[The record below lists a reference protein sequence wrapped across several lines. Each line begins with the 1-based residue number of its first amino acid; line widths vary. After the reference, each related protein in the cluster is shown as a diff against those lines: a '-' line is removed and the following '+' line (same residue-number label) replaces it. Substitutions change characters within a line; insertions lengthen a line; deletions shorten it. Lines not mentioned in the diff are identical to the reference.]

1 MSNVSAGDETSDSA
15 GGRPEDEIDPTLP
28 DVVKDF
34 LRSGAELEEIRLDE
48 RGEWTHEGLDFEND
62 NIIDLF
68 SRSVDR
74 TEGGTWVLE
83 VGRFTYPITV
93 ENTGFFVERIDFD
106 RDPPLLELSD
116 ETQERLRPETLDY
129 QGGGEL
135 YCRIKDG
142 EFRAR
147 FKWDAYHDIGEHLE
161 EEDGEVYLTWSGS
174 RAALG
179 KVGELEED

>member
-1 MSNVSAGDETSDSA
+1 MTDESTGDANE
-15 GGRPEDEIDPTLP
+15 GRPEDEIDPTLP
-28 DVVKDF
+28 EVVKNF

-48 RGEWTHEGLDFEND
+48 RGKWTHEGLDFENPR
-62 NIIDLF
+62 IIDLF

-106 RDPPLLELSD
+106 TDPPTIKISDGTEEELD
-116 ETQERLRPETLDY
+116 PETLDY
-129 QGGGEL
+129 QGNGEL

-147 FKWDAYHDIGEHLE
+147 FKWQAYHQIGEHLE
-161 EEDGEVYLTWSGS
+161 QEGDELYLTWRGG
-174 RAALG
+174 RASLG
-179 KVGELEED
+179 AVDELEQR